1 MGVIAWIVIG
11 LIAGFLATRI
21 TGARGGLLRNLA
33 IGLVGAILGGF
44 LATKLGLQV
53 VPDFWGQLITATIG
67 AVIFLLVWQAI
78 RRA

>member
-1 MGVIAWIVIG
+1 MGIFAWIMIG

-21 TGARGGLLRNLA
+21 TGARGGLLRNLVF
-33 IGLVGAILGGF
+33 GLLGALIGGF
-44 LATKLGLQV
+44 LFRKIGIFP

-67 AVIFLLVWQAI
+67 AVIFLFLWQVM

>member
-53 VPDFWGQLITATIG
+53 VPDFWGQLITATVG
-67 AVIFLLVWQAI
+67 AVIFLFVWQAI